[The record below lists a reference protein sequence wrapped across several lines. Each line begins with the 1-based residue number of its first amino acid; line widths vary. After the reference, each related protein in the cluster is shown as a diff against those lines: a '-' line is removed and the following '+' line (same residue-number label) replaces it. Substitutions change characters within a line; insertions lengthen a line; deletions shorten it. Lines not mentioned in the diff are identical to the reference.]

1 MANLSSAWAK
11 LSPRGKQFAAIGGA
25 AIVVLSVITFITTSD
40 ESGTIKLKEKQQ
52 ASKNDAVV
60 NVLTNNT
67 TKNVGLDVLAGR
79 LKRLDDRAASLTR
92 RVEQLYQERA
102 ADRRDNAV
110 MREWNEKLEAIN
122 NELAKVRAEYRDP
135 NFRRATPAVI
145 TPDKKGAPGE
155 SVEIVDDPFQVQEQ
169 DRLIREGYGGGSGG
183 GNGGGGSGDGASG
196 GSGNGGGGAA
206 AAGGKGKST
215 KGKGKLRINVV
226 GQGKTSEDVAAE
238 RAAVEAERAR
248 AEAKAT
254 FTIPAGSVVTGTI
267 ITGADYPTGKGS
279 YDNPTPMMIRITKN
293 ALLPNRFRSDFK
305 GCVMLASGRG
315 DLSTSRAMLRTETLS
330 CLRND
335 GAIINANVSGYL
347 AGEDG
352 KAGIKGRLVSKQGQY
367 IAKTLVAG
375 FLSGMSDAFDY
386 SPVSVLSTSASN
398 SVQYQKNWSS
408 EAAKGGLAKGAQKA
422 LEKVADFYMSLADAM
437 VPVVEI
443 SAGREVDIVFIKESK
458 VKATKPDEDMSLGDK
473 IQNVINPKG

>member
-11 LSPRGKQFAAIGGA
+11 LSPRGKQLAAIGGA

-40 ESGTIKLKEKQQ
+40 ESGTVELKRNQQ

-67 TKNVGLDVLAGR
+67 SKNVGLDVLAGR
-79 LKRLDDRAASLTR
+79 LKRLDDRASALTR

-110 MREWNEKLEAIN
+110 MREWNEKLEALN

-135 NFRRATPAVI
+135 SFRRSAPTVI

-155 SVEIVDDPFQVQEQ
+155 TVEIVDDPFQAQEQ
-169 DRLIREGYGGGSGG
+169 DRLAREGYGGGSGG
-183 GNGGGGSGDGASG
+183 YGSGSGDGASG
-196 GSGNGGGGAA
+196 GSGGGNGSGAGGGS
-206 AAGGKGKST
+206 GKGKNV
-215 KGKGKLRINVV
+215 KGKGKLRISVV
-226 GQGKTSEDVAAE
+226 SQAKPSEDEAAE
-238 RAAVEAERAR
+238 RAAAAEERAK

-279 YDNPTPMMIRITKN
+279 YDNPTPMMIRVTKN

-458 VKATKPDEDMSLGDK
+458 VKATKPDEDTSLGEK

>member
-1 MANLSSAWAK
+1 MAFNLSNTWSK
-11 LSPRGKQFAAIGGA
+11 LSPRGKQIAAVTTMLGG
-25 AIVVLSVITFITTSD
+25 VLAVIIFITTSN
-40 ESGTIKLKEKQQ
+40 ESGTVELKRQQ
-52 ASKNDAVV
+52 TAAKNDAVV

-67 TKNVGLDVLAGR
+67 SKNIGLDVLAGR
-79 LKRLDDRAASLTR
+79 LKRLDDRASALTR

-110 MREWNEKLEAIN
+110 MREWNEKLEALN

-135 NFRRATPAVI
+135 NFRRSAPAVI
-145 TPDKKGAPGE
+145 TPPKDGTPGE
-155 SVEIVDDPFQVQEQ
+155 TVEIVDDPFQVQDQE
-169 DRLIREGYGGGSGG
+169 RMIREGGGYGGGTGGGSGG
-183 GNGGGGSGDGASG
+183 SGVGNGTGGGNGGAT
-196 GSGNGGGGAA
+196 AP
-206 AAGGKGKST
+206 GGKGKAA
-215 KGKGKLRINVV
+215 KGGKKLRINVV
-226 GQGKTSEDVAAE
+226 GQTKSSDDEAAE
-238 RAAVEAERAR
+238 RAAQAEAQAR

-293 ALLPNRFRSDFK
+293 ALLPNRFRSDFR

-347 AGEDG
+347 SGEDG
-352 KAGIKGRLVSKQGQY
+352 KAGIKGRVVSKQGQY

-375 FLSGMSDAFDY
+375 FLSGMSEAFDY

-398 SVQYQKNWSS
+398 SVQYQRNWSS

-458 VKATKPDEDMSLGDK
+458 VKATKPDEDMSLGEK
-473 IQNVINPKG
+473 IANVVNPKG